1 MNTPQGDGN
10 NLRIRFIAA
19 LRNVKDMNTP
29 QGDGNLDGVFM
40 LHSEL
45 VKDMNT
51 PQGDGNIAC
60 DEFDFNIGLRT

>member
-1 MNTPQGDGN
+1 M
-10 NLRIRFIAA
+10 I
-19 LRNVKDMNTP
+19 VKDMNTP